1 MRGFSYIRIVYAIVD
16 IETTGGFATG
26 NGITEIAIV
35 LHDGKEIEGC
45 YHTLVNP
52 FMVIPRYI
60 VALTGITNEMVAEAP
75 SFTEIGETIY
85 GLLKDRVFVAHNV
98 NFDYSFVKH
107 HLNNCG
113 FILNTRKLCTVR
125 LARKI
130 FPGLASYSLG
140 NLCRSLE
147 VTITDR
153 HRAKGDALATAE
165 VFNKIIRGDNNSVVA
180 AMLKG
185 RNAEQFLPPH
195 MPGEEIDKLPE
206 KPGVYYFE
214 NQKKE
219 IIYVGKA
226 INLRKRVRSHFSN
239 NDGSKRKQEL
249 LRNVYHLSY
258 KECSSELMAL
268 ILESQEIRQRWP
280 LYNRSQKKYHHK
292 YGLYSYEDSSGLLQL
307 VIEQKKSN
315 LPAIYTFNAIIEG
328 QAYIRKIKSGK
339 IATGKVTND
348 IEIEEDKPDFIST
361 VPESAESYNK
371 RILDSIEQ
379 ISLSLPSFVLIENRP
394 SENEGHAVY
403 LMEKGR
409 FYGMTILP
417 DPFKMPLTLECWK
430 QNIPPSADNDYIR
443 GLLFQHAEKNFYTRL
458 NLHE

>member
-1 MRGFSYIRIVYAIVD
+1 MRGFSYIRNVYAIVD

-35 LHDGKEIEGC
+35 LHNGKEIEGC

-60 VALTGITNEMVAEAP
+60 VALTGITNEMVADAP
-75 SFTEIGETIY
+75 SFKEIGETIH

-107 HLNNCG
+107 HLNDCG
-113 FILNTRKLCTVR
+113 LILNSRKLCTVR

-147 VTITDR
+147 VPITDR

-165 VFNKIIRGDNNSVVA
+165 VFSKIIKGDNNSVVA

-226 INLRKRVRSHFSN
+226 INLRKRVKSHFSN

-249 LRNVYHLSY
+249 LRNVYHLSF
-258 KECSSELMAL
+258 KQCSSELMAL

-292 YGLYSYEDSSGLLQL
+292 YGLYSYEDGRGLLQL

-328 QAYIRKIKSGK
+328 QAFIRKIKEGK
-339 IATGKVTND
+339 IVPGNMPID
-348 IEIEEDKPDFIST
+348 ISK
-361 VPESAESYNK
+361 ESYNQK
-371 RILDSIEQ
+371 ILESIEQ
-379 ISLSLPSFVLIENRP
+379 INLSLPSFVLIENRP

-417 DPFKMPLTLECWK
+417 DPFTMPLTLEFWK
-430 QNIPPSADNDYIR
+430 ENIPPSADNDYIR
-443 GLLFQHAEKNFYTRL
+443 GLLLQHAEKNFYTRL
-458 NLHE
+458 NLHV